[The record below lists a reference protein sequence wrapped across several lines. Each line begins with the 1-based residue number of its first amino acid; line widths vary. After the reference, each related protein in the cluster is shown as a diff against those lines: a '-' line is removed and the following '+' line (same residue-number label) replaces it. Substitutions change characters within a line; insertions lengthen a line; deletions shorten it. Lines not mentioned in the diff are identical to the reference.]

1 MKPLIVLI
9 TAFTISFVILKLYS
23 GKWKKIPAGNIAMAC
38 MLLFTATG
46 HFLYGKGMALMIP
59 DFIPVKEE
67 IVLFTGLLEIAAAIG
82 LLIPKLR
89 SLTGFLLIIFFF
101 MILPANIYAAV
112 RNLDYEKAA
121 YTGSGVGYLWFRIPL
136 QLFFIVW
143 VFYFSKPSFN
153 GRGEKNSH
161 LDYRAAANT
170 A

>member
-9 TAFTISFVILKLYS
+9 TAFIISFVILKLYS

-46 HFLYGKGMALMIP
+46 HFLYSKGMALMIP

-101 MILPANIYAAV
+101 MILPANIYAALKNV
-112 RNLDYEKAA
+112 DYEKAV

-143 VFYFSKPSFN
+143 VFYFSKPSYK
-153 GRGEKNSH
+153 GRGEKSFH
-161 LDYRAAANT
+161 LNYRAANT
-170 A
+170 V

>member
-9 TAFTISFVILKLYS
+9 TAFTISFAIIKMYS
-23 GKWKKIPAGNIAMAC
+23 GKWKKIPAGNIAMAS

-46 HFLYGKGMALMIP
+46 HFLYSRGMALMIP
-59 DFIPVKEE
+59 DFIPFKEE

-89 SLTGFLLIIFFF
+89 SITGFLLIIFFF

-112 RNLDYEKAA
+112 KNVDYEKAV
-121 YTGSGVGYLWFRIPL
+121 YTGNGVEYLWFRVPL

-143 VFYFSKPSFN
+143 VFYFSKPSFY
-153 GRGEKNSH
+153 GRGEKSSH
-161 LDYRAAANT
+161 LDYRAAKT